1 MCQIMTALVC
11 FVLDALLHVD
21 QSRGVGKQVF
31 GDRRV
36 ALADR
41 VAVVHGNVCE
51 KPCRFDVSYVNTASG
66 VFRTCSSAT
75 CPVRSERVKKTGGLG
90 VEPLSVGSLVLDARR
105 SLANRL
111 RLTDDVL
118 PYGRGKSD
126 TVILA
131 SVRCSI
137 SHASLSD

>member
-1 MCQIMTALVC
+1 MGFHAQTAGFFDALASGSAYDQAAGIGSHTCQSMTALVY

-41 VAVVHGNVCE
+41 VAVVHGNVCG

-75 CPVRSERVKKTGGLG
+75 CAVRSERVKKTGGLG
-90 VEPLSVGSLVLDARR
+90 VEPQMQVAFFS
-105 SLANRL
+105 
-111 RLTDDVL
+111 T
-118 PYGRGKSD
+118 
-126 TVILA
+126 
-131 SVRCSI
+131 CQ
-137 SHASLSD
+137 